1 MNIKSYLR
9 GIGAGIIVAA
19 LVMGASNSRE
29 NRPVEEID
37 NSTLIESNAE
47 SSISGDNET
56 SGNDVSP
63 NDIKEDNLSSNDLK
77 EEASL
82 SSNDLKEEASLSS
95 NDGAKEGS
103 ASLVNTEQTKADTSG
118 DDLNKEDSEKTHIN
132 PMPEGENGYSND
144 GESITLTIVR
154 GDSSVSVSRRLYE
167 AGLVESAVEFDKYLC
182 KEGYDKYICVGTFEI
197 APDSDYE
204 TIAKII
210 TKKN

>member
-29 NRPVEEID
+29 SRPVEEID
-37 NSTLIESNAE
+37 NSTLIENNAKLSKSCDDE
-47 SSISGDNET
+47 I
-56 SGNDVSP
+56 SGNDATS
-63 NDIKEDNLSSNDLK
+63 NDIKKEEALSSNELK
-77 EEASL
+77 EEESL
-82 SSNDLKEEASLSS
+82 SSNDEVGES
-95 NDGAKEGS
+95 NDSLTGNEQFKDDISGSDSDKE
-103 ASLVNTEQTKADTSG
+103 N
-118 DDLNKEDSEKTHIN
+118 DSEKTHIN
-132 PMPEGENGYSND
+132 PMPEGEDGYADNG
-144 GESITLTIVR
+144 ETVTLTIVR

-197 APDSDYE
+197 APNSDFE

>member
-19 LVMGASNSRE
+19 LVMGVSNSRE
-29 NRPVEEID
+29 SRPVEEID
-37 NSTLIESNAE
+37 NSTLIENSAE
-47 SSISGDNET
+47 LSISSDDEI

-63 NDIKEDNLSSNDLK
+63 NDIVKEDSV
-77 EEASL
+77 
-82 SSNDLKEEASLSS
+82 
-95 NDGAKEGS
+95 S
-103 ASLVNTEQTKADTSG
+103 ANTETEESFDSSMNEEQAKDDISG
-118 DDLNKEDSEKTHIN
+118 SDSDKENDSEKTHIN
-132 PMPEGENGYSND
+132 PMPEGEDGYADNG
-144 GESITLTIVR
+144 ETVTLTIVR

-197 APDSDYE
+197 APDADFE

>member
-29 NRPVEEID
+29 ARPVEEID
-37 NSTLIESNAE
+37 NSTLIENSAE
-47 SSISGDNET
+47 SSISGDDEISN
-56 SGNDVSP
+56 NDVSS
-63 NDIKEDNLSSNDLK
+63 NDIVKEDSVSANDVK
-77 EEASL
+77 EETSVSANTETEERVD
-82 SSNDLKEEASLSS
+82 SSMNE
-95 NDGAKEGS
+95 
-103 ASLVNTEQTKADTSG
+103 EQTKDDISG
-118 DDLNKEDSEKTHIN
+118 SDSDKENDSEKTHIN
-132 PMPEGENGYSND
+132 PMPEGEDGYADNG
-144 GESITLTIVR
+144 ETVTLTIVR

-197 APDSDYE
+197 APDSDFE